1 MILPNDEGDY
11 VENVVDLDGYDHL
24 AIAPGSDATAPKENL
39 VSCFFFHTR
48 TRLAA
53 SKLHRHLLS
62 QYTPSSSQLFQI
74 CGRLALIHSLYGIP

>member
-1 MILPNDEGDY
+1 MSIMILPNDEGDY

-53 SKLHRHLLS
+53 SKLHRSLS
-62 QYTPSSSQLFQI
+62 AYSWLFLVVLSFS
-74 CGRLALIHSLYGIP
+74 RHVVV